1 MKTKLILVLLA
12 LTSLTVNAQ
21 TIDKLIDKYSND
33 KNCEYVS
40 IQKGLFNLTQWLGGA
55 NIDKET
61 KEVLSRIKTMKILT
75 INLDN
80 KAVLRRNFQMELDK
94 ILSRGNFEKMMV
106 TRNKTDHSTVYGS
119 TDTNNGSEL
128 VIVAQN
134 DDQLSLIIM
143 KGNLTHD
150 DLEKIAK

>member
-1 MKTKLILVLLA
+1 MKTKLIFILLA
-12 LTSLTVNAQ
+12 LATLTANAQ
-21 TIDKLIDKYSND
+21 TLDNLINKYSND

-75 INLDN
+75 INLN
-80 KAVLRRNFQMELDK
+80 QKADLRKNFQLELDK
-94 ILSRGNFEKMMV
+94 VIKRGNFEKMMV

-119 TDTNNGSEL
+119 IDANSGSEL
-128 VIVAQN
+128 VIVAEN
-134 DDQLSLIIM
+134 DGQLSLIIM